1 MSRKQ
6 CLCIVFVIPFW
17 SIAEGGTFI
26 NNEPSWNIPAE
37 IRGYVEEHFAALTSD
52 LTSRLEELEKR
63 HTQDR
68 SRIDVLER
76 VRDNNIDQI
85 MNMRRDLDDI
95 RRENNRLKERV
106 NTVENLLHRQTL
118 TGQTEVNT
126 TVFTQNTSE
135 EGPRRR
141 GRRLGKFRSRW
152 TGSNHG
158 NSTNRQ
164 TGFRKDLNEDEIRGG
179 DLNRSARVGPT
190 SNVVAFHAALGQT
203 LSGAGTGHPIAF
215 DNVITLVG
223 GHYSKNTGVF
233 TCLREGV
240 YAFQWSHRVSSANA
254 YMFTELVKN
263 GQFVDRAI
271 SYHATI
277 GSSSAIVELT
287 VGDEVWVKVTGHTN
301 AADVELLISKFS
313 GFLIN

>member
-52 LTSRLEELEKR
+52 LTSRLEELERR

-68 SRIDVLER
+68 SEIDVLER

-106 NTVENLLHRQTL
+106 NIIENLLHRQTL

-152 TGSNHG
+152 TGSNHE

-164 TGFRKDLNEDEIRGG
+164 TGFRKDLNEDEIRG
-179 DLNRSARVGPT
+179 
-190 SNVVAFHAALGQT
+190 
-203 LSGAGTGHPIAF
+203 GHPIAF

-240 YAFQWSHRVSSANA
+240 YAFKWSHRVNSANA

-263 GQFVDRAI
+263 GHFVDRAI
-271 SYHATI
+271 SYHAAI
-277 GSSSAIVELT
+277 G
-287 VGDEVWVKVTGHTN
+287 
-301 AADVELLISKFS
+301 
-313 GFLIN
+313 